1 MAETPQQPKAKAPT
15 KPTAKAPAKPTA
27 KAPPE
32 PEQELDEGRMAFTE
46 HIRELR
52 VRLRYAVMALAVGFA
67 VSLKFSEEIFVILAR
82 PFLDAWTKLQPS
94 NDALGETSFYYGGLI
109 DPFWTY
115 FSLAFWAGIFL
126 SSPVIFYQLWK
137 FIAPGLYK
145 KERLW
150 GITFAVAS
158 ALLFAGG
165 ALFCY
170 MMVLPA
176 VCEFLLNY
184 ANTSLSVGDTAVA
197 LQPLP
202 DMRAYL
208 DFAKKLLI
216 GFGLIFEL
224 PLVIVVMA
232 LAGIVTHRSLWKFNR
247 WATLLAF
254 LVAAAL
260 TPPDIYSQLFMAGPL
275 IVLYNISIILAYFI
289 TKAKERK
296 ARKIDKPDADEA

>member
-1 MAETPQQPKAKAPT
+1 MAE
-15 KPTAKAPAKPTA
+15 APAKSE
-27 KAPPE
+27 K
-32 PEQELDEGRMAFTE
+32 ELEEGRMAFTE

-52 VRLRYAVMALAVGFA
+52 TRLRYSVMALAVGFA
-67 VSLKFSEEIFVILAR
+67 VSLKFSEEIFVFLAR
-82 PFLDAWTKLQPS
+82 PLLATWETMQPE
-94 NDALGETSFYYGGLI
+94 NAALGESSFYFGGLI

-145 KERLW
+145 KERVW
-150 GITFAVAS
+150 GVVFALAS
-158 ALLFAGG
+158 AILFAGG

-170 MMVLPA
+170 TMVLPA

-184 ANTSLSVGDTAVA
+184 ATDSLSVGNTEVG
-197 LQPLP
+197 LRPLLG
-202 DMRAYL
+202 MREYL
-208 DFAKKLLI
+208 DFSKKLLI
-216 GFGLIFEL
+216 G
-224 PLVIVVMA
+224 
-232 LAGIVTHRSLWKFNR
+232 
-247 WATLLAF
+247 F

-275 IVLYNISIILAYFI
+275 IVLYNLSIILAFFI

-296 ARKIDKPDADEA
+296 ARKLENDSEA

>member
-1 MAETPQQPKAKAPT
+1 MAETPPS
-15 KPTAKAPAKPTA
+15 
-27 KAPPE
+27 PPE
-32 PEQELDEGRMAFTE
+32 PENDLEEGRMAFTE

-82 PFLDAWTKLQPS
+82 PLLETWAKMQPE
-94 NDALGETSFYYGGLI
+94 NAALGESSFYFGGLI

-115 FSLAFWAGIFL
+115 FSLAFWSGIFL
-126 SSPVIFYQLWK
+126 SSPVIFYQVWK

-150 GITFAVAS
+150 GVAFALAS
-158 ALLFAGG
+158 AVLFAGG
-165 ALFCY
+165 AFFCY
-170 MMVLPA
+170 TMVLPA

-184 ANTSLSVGDTAVA
+184 ATDSLSVGGTEVA
-197 LQPLP
+197 LKPLLG
-202 DMRAYL
+202 MREYL

-224 PLVIVVMA
+224 PLIIMVMA
-232 LAGIVTHRSLWKFNR
+232 LAGLVTHRSLWKFNR
-247 WATLLAF
+247 WATLLSF

-275 IVLYNISIILAYFI
+275 IVLYNISIVLAFFI
-289 TKAKERK
+289 TTAKERK
-296 ARKIDKPDADEA
+296 ARKIDEADGDEKIDEPDGDEK

>member
-1 MAETPQQPKAKAPT
+1 MAETPPQPASD
-15 KPTAKAPAKPTA
+15 
-27 KAPPE
+27 
-32 PEQELDEGRMAFTE
+32 LDEGRMAFTE

-52 VRLRYAVMALAVGFA
+52 ERLRYAVMALAAGFA
-67 VSLKFSEEIFVILAR
+67 VSLKFSEEIFVILAK
-82 PFLDAWTKLQPS
+82 PLLETWKTLQPK
-94 NDALGETSFYYGGLI
+94 NEALGESSFYFGGLI

-145 KERLW
+145 KERRW
-150 GITFAVAS
+150 GILFAVVS

-170 MMVLPA
+170 TMVLPA

-184 ANTSLSVGDTAVA
+184 ATDSLSVGGTEVG
-197 LQPLP
+197 LRPLLG
-202 DMRAYL
+202 MREYL
-208 DFAKKLLI
+208 NFAKKLLI

-224 PLVIVVMA
+224 PLVIMVMA
-232 LAGIVTHRSLWKFNR
+232 FAGIVTHRSLWKFNR
-247 WATLLAF
+247 WAVLLSF
-254 LVAAAL
+254 LVAAML

-275 IVLYNISIILAYFI
+275 VVLYNISIILAFFI

-296 ARKIDKPDADEA
+296 ARKLDEAGNDESGND

>member
-1 MAETPQQPKAKAPT
+1 MAETPEK
-15 KPTAKAPAKPTA
+15 
-27 KAPPE
+27 
-32 PEQELDEGRMAFTE
+32 PEQDLDEGRMAFTE

-52 VRLRYAVMALAVGFA
+52 ERLRYAVMALAVGFA
-67 VSLKFSEEIFVILAR
+67 VSLKFSEEIFVFLAR
-82 PFLDAWTKLQPS
+82 PLLEVWATMEPDNA
-94 NDALGETSFYYGGLI
+94 ALGESSFYFGGLI

-115 FSLAFWAGIFL
+115 FSLAFWAGIFI

-145 KERLW
+145 RERMW
-150 GITFAVAS
+150 GMGFAIAS

-165 ALFCY
+165 AMFCY
-170 MMVLPA
+170 TMVLPA

-184 ANTSLSVGDTAVA
+184 ATDSLSIGSTEVG
-197 LQPLP
+197 LRPLLG
-202 DMRAYL
+202 MREYL

-224 PLVIVVMA
+224 PLVIMVMA
-232 LAGIVTHRSLWKFNR
+232 LAGLVTHRSLWKFNR
-247 WATLLAF
+247 WATLLSF
-254 LVAAAL
+254 VVAAAL

-275 IVLYNISIILAYFI
+275 IVLYNLSIILAFFI

-296 ARKIDKPDADEA
+296 QKAIDAEQDSD

>member
-1 MAETPQQPKAKAPT
+1 
-15 KPTAKAPAKPTA
+15 
-27 KAPPE
+27 
-32 PEQELDEGRMAFTE
+32 MAFAE

-52 VRLRYAVMALAVGFA
+52 QRLRYSVIALAAGFA
-67 VSLKFSEEIFVILAR
+67 VSLKFSEEIFVLLA
-82 PFLDAWTKLQPS
+82 QPLLTRWETMQPD
-94 NDALGETSFYYGGLI
+94 NEALGDSSFYFAGLI

-115 FSLAFWAGIFL
+115 FSLAFWAGIFV

-150 GITFAVAS
+150 GIVFAMVS

-170 MMVLPA
+170 TMVLPA

-184 ANTSLSVGDTAVA
+184 ATNSLSVGDSQVG
-197 LQPLP
+197 LRPLLG
-202 DMRAYL
+202 MREYL

-224 PLVIVVMA
+224 PLVITVMA
-232 LAGIVTHRSLWKFNR
+232 FAGLVTHRSLWKFNR

-275 IVLYNISIILAYFI
+275 IVLYNISIILAFFI
-289 TKAKERK
+289 TIAKERK
-296 ARKIDKPDADEA
+296 ARALASDDNDNDNDNDNGS